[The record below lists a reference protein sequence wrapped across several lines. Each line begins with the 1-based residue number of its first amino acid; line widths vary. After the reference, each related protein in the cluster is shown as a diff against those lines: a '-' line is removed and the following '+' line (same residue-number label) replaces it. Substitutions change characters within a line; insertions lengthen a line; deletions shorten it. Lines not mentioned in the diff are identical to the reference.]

1 MYIENWL
8 AAVTIAGLFLLML
21 IPSAGWYVEGQRLEN
36 AEKQNKRLLQENG
49 DLRTEISRLKSLI
62 VFHKAKNEDYK

>member
-1 MYIENWL
+1 MYVENWL
-8 AAVTIAGLFLLML
+8 AAVILAGMFLLSC
-21 IPSAGWYVEGQRLEN
+21 IPLAGWYVESERLER

>member
-1 MYIENWL
+1 MYVENWL
-8 AAVTIAGLFLLML
+8 AAVILAGMFLLSC
-21 IPSAGWYVEGQRLEN
+21 IPLAGWCVESERLER